1 MGLAPDSTIAV
12 VGASLAGLRA
22 AETLR
27 AEGHRG
33 PLVVIGAEAHLP
45 YDRPPLSKQF
55 LAGTWG
61 LERVLLRPAEKIAAL
76 GLDLRLGHVAGALD
90 LDGHSLEIDDG
101 STLRFDGLVL
111 ATGAQP
117 RPLPGA
123 GPAPNVHVLRT
134 LEDSLALGQAVPRP
148 RGARR
153 GGGSRLHRVGGGG
166 HVSRPRARVTVV
178 EALPQPLARVL
189 GEEMGATCGALHRA
203 HDVELR
209 TGVGVAGLRPAS
221 DGAAVDGVELD
232 DGSVLDADVVV
243 VGIGVVPTTAWL
255 DHTGLEL
262 ANGIVCD
269 ATLHAADDVVVAGDV
284 ARWFDQGVDALVR
297 IEHWTNAA
305 EQGVAAARSLLAGRA
320 GAEAYVPVPYFW
332 SDQYD
337 VKIQVIGHPGPDD
350 EVVVVDGSLSEG
362 RFVALYGRD
371 GRLRAALGFSRPR
384 QLMGYRPLLEAG
396 ASFDDALGA
405 PPRLSAPTP
414 ATTPARGRSPRRAR
428 TDASIRSSSPGPG

>member
-22 AETLR
+22 AETVR
-27 AEGHRG
+27 AEGHTG
-33 PLVVIGAEAHLP
+33 PLVVIGAEPHLP

-61 LERVLLRPAEKIAAL
+61 LERVLLRPAEKITAL

-90 LDGHSLEIDDG
+90 VDGHSLELDDG

-111 ATGAQP
+111 ATGAHP

-134 LEDSLALGQAVPRP
+134 LEDSIALGHAVRAS
-148 RGARR
+148 GARVVVVGAGFIGSEVAATCR
-153 GGGSRLHRVGGGG
+153 GLG
-166 HVSRPRARVTVV
+166 ARVTVV

-189 GEEMGATCGALHRA
+189 GEQMGATCGALHRA
-203 HDVELR
+203 HGVELR
-209 TGVGVAGLRPAS
+209 TGVGVAALRSAP
-221 DGAAVDGVELD
+221 DGATVDGVELD
-232 DGSVLDADVVV
+232 DGSVLDTDVVV
-243 VGIGVVPTTAWL
+243 IGIGVVPTTAWL
-255 DHTGLEL
+255 EGAGLEL
-262 ANGIVCD
+262 ADGIVCD

-284 ARWFDQGVDALVR
+284 ARWFDRGLDALVR

-350 EVVVVDGSLSEG
+350 EVVVVDGSLAEG
-362 RFVALYGRD
+362 RFVALYGRA

-384 QLMGYRPLLEAG
+384 QLMGYRPLLEAE
-396 ASFDDALGA
+396 ASFDDALA
-405 PPRLSAPTP
+405 QRP
-414 ATTPARGRSPRRAR
+414 A
-428 TDASIRSSSPGPG
+428 